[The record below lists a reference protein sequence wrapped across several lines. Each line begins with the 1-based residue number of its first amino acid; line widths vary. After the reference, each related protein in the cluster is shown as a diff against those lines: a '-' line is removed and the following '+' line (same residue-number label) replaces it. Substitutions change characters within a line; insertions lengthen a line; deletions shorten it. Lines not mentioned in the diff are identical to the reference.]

1 MRHSLSFRR
10 CCGLLRQCTFLR
22 EFTTEAHRLEANF
35 VPDFDEWKARRNW
48 RAGRHLNQQFDAR
61 KGNETERLEDTLF
74 GVVHPGMHLEKA
86 KRANRQ
92 LGFRCLGEIDSF
104 FLTDFTVF

>member
-1 MRHSLSFRR
+1 M
-10 CCGLLRQCTFLR
+10 
-22 EFTTEAHRLEANF
+22 
-35 VPDFDEWKARRNW
+35 
-48 RAGRHLNQQFDAR
+48 
-61 KGNETERLEDTLF
+61 EDTLF

-104 FLTDFTVF
+104 FDRFYSFLTAKPRCT